1 MLCILIVS
9 SEKLKFII
17 ITVYFS
23 GIAYAVLAGADP
35 VYGLYTSFFPVFF
48 YMFFGTSK
56 HASIGTFAVISIMAA
71 VASNE
76 IIQEL
81 KMSNTIV
88 MNNTVISLTY
98 VEVTTTLAFTIGIV
112 ELAAGIFQLEFVTAY
127 FSDTLVS
134 GFITAAAIHVVYAQL
149 DGFFGFT
156 APKFNGI
163 GYLFKVFDG
172 IINSP

>member
-1 MLCILIVS
+1 MNFWRWLMNFVPILQWLPKYNWKTDTLHDVIGGLTIGVMHIPQS
-9 SEKLKFII
+9 
-17 ITVYFS
+17 
-23 GIAYAVLAGADP
+23 IAYAVLAGADP

-81 KMSNTIV
+81 KMNNTIV

-112 ELAAGIFQLEFVTAY
+112 EVSIQFFH
-127 FSDTLVS
+127 FSSLLM
-134 GFITAAAIHVVYAQL
+134 IR
-149 DGFFGFT
+149 
-156 APKFNGI
+156 
-163 GYLFKVFDG
+163 
-172 IINSP
+172 